1 MTTRR
6 VGFGENPETGFT
18 WHGNVHSAN
27 FPETQDYNE
36 NFRASEPTTKG
47 RNMARKLNNA
57 HSAFGKTVNE
67 AYLVAAN
74 QNPIQNYV
82 PDGPTVANT
91 FTNSFSQ
98 NNDDRFEH
106 QLASRYG
113 YGYGYENRGGYRKTK
128 RNQKR
133 KKKQSKVKSKRTRS
147 TKNRRKSQRYKRNG

>member
-6 VGFGENPETGFT
+6 VGFGQNPETGFT
-18 WHGNVHSAN
+18 WNGTAHSAN
-27 FPETQDYNE
+27 FPQEQDYTQ

-47 RNMARKLNNA
+47 RNMARMLNNA
-57 HSAFGKTVNE
+57 QSAFGKTGDE
-67 AYLVAAN
+67 AYLVTAN
-74 QNPIQNYV
+74 QNPIRNYV

-106 QLASRYG
+106 QLASRFG
-113 YGYGYENRGGYRKTK
+113 YGYGYESRGGRRKTK

-133 KKKQSKVKSKRTRS
+133 KKQTRRVKSKKSRPK
-147 TKNRRKSQRYKRNG
+147 KNRRKSKRRN